1 MTQQLTPNLRNAHPQ
16 VSITVPALTAMPQ
29 FAVFFADGAGLGI
42 VMVQSLNAA
51 HPQDITRAQH
61 PTGGLSA
68 FPSELGE
75 GEEPPQT
82 AHVGSATG
90 VEQRPPKELNEQP
103 GCAVIT
109 ARADQM
115 TEA

>member
-1 MTQQLTPNLRNAHPQ
+1 M
-16 VSITVPALTAMPQ
+16 
-29 FAVFFADGAGLGI
+29 AGFGI
-42 VMVQSLNAA
+42 SMVQTLDTE
-51 HPQDITRAQH
+51 DITRAQH
-61 PTGGLSA
+61 PMGRLSA
-68 FPSELGE
+68 FPSELVE

-115 TEA
+115 TES